1 MTEATIGIIGGSGL
15 YDMEALLNRE
25 EVHVDT
31 PFGSPSDAITV
42 GTLEGRQVAFL
53 PRHGRGHRISPT
65 EIPARANIFALK
77 TLGVTHIVSVS
88 AVGSL
93 EEELH
98 PLDMVVPDQIIDRT
112 KSRVNSFF
120 GGGIVAHVA
129 FSNPFCPSLSSALFD
144 VAKETGARAH
154 MLRVGV

>member
-1 MTEATIGIIGGSGL
+1 M
-15 YDMEALLNRE
+15 
-25 EVHVDT
+25 
-31 PFGSPSDAITV
+31 
-42 GTLEGRQVAFL
+42 AFL

-77 TLGVTHIVSVS
+77 TLGVTHIISVS

-93 EEELH
+93 KEELH

-129 FSNPFCPSLSSALFD
+129 FSNPFCPSLSCVLYLCRLGDRGPSPHGWEFD
-144 VAKETGARAH
+144 SHGRASFLH
-154 MLRVGV
+154 ACGE